1 MATDSEKLFTQ
12 TPPVRLFFTA
22 ALPGAV
28 GMLVSSIYS
37 LMDGVFVGQFVGET
51 AFAAINLAMPF
62 VIVNFAFG
70 DLIGVGSAVPI
81 SIAHG
86 RGERAEANNIFT
98 CACLLNV
105 GTGLASGLFFLL
117 AAPAL
122 MTAMGADGELAQQ
135 AVLYLRVYAAFL
147 PLTSIAFAA
156 DNYLRICGRIRR
168 SMLAN
173 VLLAVSGAVI
183 EFVLLGIVGLGVGAA
198 ALSYCIAMVLCVAV
212 SLWPFLRG
220 GMDLEF
226 VRPHFTW
233 RIVREIV
240 ADGLPAFL
248 ENVAGRVASI
258 VLNVVLLARGGEDA
272 VSIYGVLMFTDG
284 VVVPLIY
291 GTVDSLQP
299 SVGFNYGASNFGRV
313 RALERCC
320 FAATAFIG
328 AVYILVVQVAPV
340 QITQVFMP
348 HAEGALLDEAV
359 LALRLFSLAF
369 VVRWLPFA
377 TQAYMIAVGQS
388 RLASIVTVGQA
399 LVMPLV
405 ALAVL
410 WPLGLTGLWLN
421 MPVASALSSV
431 LAAWILF
438 LFRSQARAQASSE

>member
-12 TPPVRLFFTA
+12 TPPLRLFFTA

-28 GMLVSSIYS
+28 GMLVASIYS
-37 LMDGVFVGQFVGET
+37 LMDGVFVGQFIGET

-86 RGERAEANNIFT
+86 RGEREKANNIFT

-122 MTAMGADGELAQQ
+122 MTAMGADGELARQ

-183 EFVLLGIVGLGVGAA
+183 EYVLLGIVGLGVGAA

-212 SLWPFLRG
+212 SLWPFFRG

-248 ENVAGRVASI
+248 ENVAGRIASI
-258 VLNVVLLARGGEDA
+258 VLNVALLAQGGEDA
-272 VSIYGVLMFTDG
+272 VSVYGVLMFTDG

-299 SVGFNYGASNFGRV
+299 SVGFNYGAGNFERV
-313 RALERCC
+313 KALERCC

-328 AVYILVVQVAPV
+328 AVYILVVQTAPV
-340 QITQVFMP
+340 QITRVFMP
-348 HAEGALLDEAV
+348 HAEGALLDEAI

-399 LVMPLV
+399 LVMPVIALV
-405 ALAVL
+405 AL

-421 MPVASALSSV
+421 MPVASALSAV

-438 LFRSQARAQASSE
+438 LFRSQGRAQAAGE